1 MSDMAVIQ
9 EALSVKMSY
18 HTEVII
24 SELSYICD
32 PPIIINNLYRW
43 LLFISAIQT
52 NFFLGEIMNNNE
64 RS

>member
-1 MSDMAVIQ
+1 MSDTAVNH
-9 EALSVKMSY
+9 EPVSVKMSY

-24 SELSYICD
+24 SELSHICN

-43 LLFISAIQT
+43 VLFISAIQT
-52 NFFLGEIMNNNE
+52 KVFFGGIMNNNE